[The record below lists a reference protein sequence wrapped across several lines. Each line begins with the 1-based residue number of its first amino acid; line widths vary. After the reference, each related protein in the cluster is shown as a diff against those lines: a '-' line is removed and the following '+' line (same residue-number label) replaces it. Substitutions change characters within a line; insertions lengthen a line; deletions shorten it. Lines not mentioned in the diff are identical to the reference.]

1 MQNGCMALAPQ
12 SLVTFTWKEP
22 PAKPSILQRAEDL
35 QQGSV
40 DQNGKPD
47 QPYLPWKAY
56 LATRDF
62 QNLAS
67 DITNAFFAKAYEAAV
82 PAQRPQVLMATAPA
96 ASSPVSSLLAPIL
109 QTDEAPALHQAGAS
123 DPSSSLP
130 LAA

>member
-1 MQNGCMALAPQ
+1 MQNECMALAPQ

-22 PAKPSILQRAEDL
+22 PAKPSILQRAENA
-35 QQGSV
+35 QQGSL
-40 DQNGKPD
+40 DQNGRPD

-67 DITNAFFAKAYEAAV
+67 DITNAFFAKADEAAV
-82 PAQRPQVLMATAPA
+82 PTHRPQVLMATSPA
-96 ASSPVSSLLAPIL
+96 ASGHRSSLLAPVL
-109 QTDEAPALHQAGAS
+109 QTDQAPALHQAGAS
-123 DPSSSLP
+123 SASSSLP